1 MKIHEL
7 DEVLVKQKE
16 YFNSGVT
23 LDVNFRV
30 KMLKKLYKD

>member
-1 MKIHEL
+1 MKINEL

-23 LDVNFRV
+23 LDV
-30 KMLKKLYKD
+30 KLELIC